1 MTIKVPLYIEKH
13 GNENTEVKA
22 TRKTYQQVPK
32 E

>member
-22 TRKTYQQVPK
+22 TRRTYLASP
-32 E
+32 